1 MTTVLRQR
9 RWIFLV
15 LVAVLVLPVTA
26 GAQQGA
32 LSSESVD
39 AVDRAIVLVN
49 TYRESGGR
57 TSRGSGSGIIID
69 ATGLILTAEHVAAR
83 STRLE
88 VVLQNGEI
96 YPATVVGTDPLF
108 DSALLRIQT
117 NRALPSVSL
126 GASAGLAPGDSV
138 VAFGRA
144 PRRQSGP
151 TGGAFLAF
159 DVDARPGVLN
169 LRSSAVAWPG
179 DSGGALVNSRGE
191 VVGVIVA
198 ITRDGAISLSVSIDA
213 IKHILN
219 DLRAGFV
226 RHPWLGLTGTTIS
239 DALAQEHGLTVR
251 QGVLVFEVF
260 EGGPAAQAGLRGG
273 RITGSGNIPQGGD
286 VIVSVDG
293 RPITTFGQ
301 MAAYVFSKRIGDP
314 IRLEMLRDGQPFS
327 AIVVLAERP
336 SL

>member
-1 MTTVLRQR
+1 MTVLRQH
-9 RWIFLV
+9 RWICLV
-15 LVAVLVLPVTA
+15 VLAAVLVLPVTA
-26 GAQQGA
+26 RAEQGV

-49 TYRESGGR
+49 TYRENAGR
-57 TSRGSGSGIIID
+57 VSRGSGSGIIID
-69 ATGLILTAEHVAAR
+69 SSGLILTAEHVAAR

-88 VVLQNGEI
+88 VVLQNGEV
-96 YPATVVGTDPLF
+96 YAATVVGSDPLF
-108 DSALLRIQT
+108 DSALLRIQA
-117 NRALPSVSL
+117 NRALPSAIL
-126 GASAGLAPGDSV
+126 GASAGLAPGDNV

-169 LRSSAVAWPG
+169 LRSSAAAWPG
-179 DSGGALVNSRGE
+179 DSGGALVNNRGE

-213 IKHILN
+213 IKQILN

-239 DALAQEHGLTVR
+239 EQIAEDHALTVR

-273 RITGSGNIPQGGD
+273 RATGAGNVPQGGD
-286 VIVSVDG
+286 VIVAIDG
-293 RPITTFGQ
+293 RPMVTFGQ
-301 MAAYVFSKRIGDP
+301 MAAYVLSKRIGDA
-314 IRLEMLRDGQPFS
+314 IRLDMLRDGQPFN
-327 AIVVLAERP
+327 ATVVLGERP

>member
-1 MTTVLRQR
+1 MMTVLRQH
-9 RWIFLV
+9 RWIFLM
-15 LVAVLVLPVTA
+15 LVVVLVLPVPVR
-26 GAQQGA
+26 AQQGP
-32 LSSESVD
+32 LSPESVD
-39 AVDRAIVLVN
+39 AVDRAIVLVH

-69 ATGLILTAEHVAAR
+69 STGLILTADHVAAR

-88 VVLQNGEI
+88 VVLQNGEV

-108 DSALLRIQT
+108 DSALVRIQT
-117 NRALPSVSL
+117 NRSLPSAFL
-126 GASAGLAPGDSV
+126 GASTGLAPGDSV
-138 VAFGRA
+138 MAFGRA

-151 TGGAFLAF
+151 TGGTFLAF

-179 DSGGALVNSRGE
+179 DSGGALVNGRGE

-198 ITRDGAISLSVSIDA
+198 ITRDGNISLSVSIDA
-213 IKHILN
+213 IKHIMN
-219 DLRAGFV
+219 DLRLGFV

-239 DALAQEHGLTVR
+239 EQIAQEHGLTVR

-260 EGGPAAQAGLRGG
+260 EGGPAAQAGLRAG
-273 RITGSGNIPQGGD
+273 RATGAGNVPQGGD
-286 VIVSVDG
+286 VIVAIDG
-293 RPITTFGQ
+293 RSTVTFGQ
-301 MAAYVFSKRIGDP
+301 MAAYILSKRIGDA
-314 IRLEMLRDGQPFS
+314 IRLDMLRDGQPLG
-327 AIVVLAERP
+327 ATVILAERP

>member
-1 MTTVLRQR
+1 MMTVLRKH

-26 GAQQGA
+26 RAEQGA

-49 TYRESGGR
+49 TYRENAGR

-69 ATGLILTAEHVAAR
+69 PSGLILTAEHVAAR

-88 VVLQNGEI
+88 VVLQNGEV
-96 YPATVVGTDPLF
+96 YAATVVGSDPLF
-108 DSALLRIQT
+108 DSALLRIQA
-117 NRALPSVSL
+117 NRPLASAFL
-126 GASAGLAPGDSV
+126 GASTGLAPGDNV

-151 TGGAFLAF
+151 TGGTFLAF

-179 DSGGALVNSRGE
+179 DSGGALVNNRGE

-213 IKHILN
+213 IKHILD

-239 DALAQEHGLTVR
+239 DQLAQDHGLTVR

-273 RITGSGNIPQGGD
+273 RATGAGNVPQGGD
-286 VIVSVDG
+286 VIVAIDG
-293 RPITTFGQ
+293 RPMVTFGQ
-301 MAAYVFSKRIGDP
+301 MAAYVLSKRVGDA
-314 IRLEMLRDGQPFS
+314 IRLDMLRDGQPFN
-327 AIVVLAERP
+327 ATVVLAERP